1 MKVKVIGSGSMWT
14 KYNSACYLI
23 DDNIMVDI
31 PNGAC
36 KYLYRFNIE
45 PSSIEHILITHF
57 HGDHYF
63 DMPFYLLNKSKS
75 DNKKVNVYCEKQ
87 GEEKINKIGE
97 LAFPQVFNLIS
108 KELTVEYNFED
119 EFTVEKYQVKR
130 VLVDHGRI
138 KPCFGYIIDNES
150 NKVGFTGDTT
160 LCSTVEEMTKTC
172 KYLFC
177 DCMLINGTNKHQ
189 GINDIEYLANKYPN
203 CTFVVS
209 HLNDDTRKVLEEKN
223 ISNVIVPNDGLELK
237 I

>member
-75 DNKKVNVYCEKQ
+75 DNRKVNVYCDKQ
-87 GEEKINKIGE
+87 GAEKINKIGE

-119 EFTVEKYQVKR
+119 EFSVEKYQVKR

-138 KPCFGYIIDNES
+138 KPCFGYIIDNGS
-150 NKVGFTGDTT
+150 NKIGFTGDTT
-160 LCSTVEEMTKTC
+160 LCSTVEEMTKIC

-177 DCMLINGTNKHQ
+177 DCMLINGTDKHQ

-223 ISNVIVPNDGLELK
+223 ISNIIVPNDGLELK

>member
-75 DNKKVNVYCEKQ
+75 DNKKVNVYCENQ

-119 EFTVEKYQVKR
+119 EFTVEKYQVKKA
-130 VLVDHGRI
+130 LVDHGRI

-160 LCSTVEEMTKTC
+160 LCSTVEEMAKIC